1 MVALRRRLMNRFNNN
16 YYDYSNLISTD
27 THENMDTF
35 IDISAFPYD
44 FCRNHTKRE
53 CRSGFRQF
61 VRSDTWKEFLQSLNR
76 IPGYLSTGYQV

>member
-1 MVALRRRLMNRFNNN
+1 MNRFNNN

-35 IDISAFPYD
+35 FIDIPASYD

-53 CRSGFRQF
+53 CRSGSAVRAFRHMEGI
-61 VRSDTWKEFLQSLNR
+61 SAES
-76 IPGYLSTGYQV
+76 